1 MHIRQACG
9 ILILIL
15 LGTASLL
22 QAETPEEFF
31 TLASGKMAETTTLR
45 SEFVQIKRLKAFRKP
60 LKITGELCMDRTGRF
75 AWHVKT
81 PIRYSCVIAE
91 GKLRQWDADTGK
103 ILTLDVD
110 SNPGL
115 QYLARSLAGFF
126 SGDFT
131 ELGKDFEAVSVSP
144 DRLSGEM
151 RPRQGVPA
159 ANFIRSI
166 RFVFTDDTLSAL
178 RRVVIAESSGDE
190 TDIEFIASVRNQPV
204 PEEKWR
210 PDGK

>member
-9 ILILIL
+9 ILTAFL
-15 LGTASLL
+15 LGSALFL
-22 QAETPEEFF
+22 RAETPDEFF
-31 TLASGKMAETTTLR
+31 TRASVKMAETTTIR
-45 SEFVQIKRLKAFRKP
+45 SDFVQIKRLKAFRKP

-91 GKLRQWDADTGK
+91 GKFRQWDADTGK
-103 ILTLDVD
+103 ILTLDMD

-131 ELGKDFEAVSVSP
+131 EMRKDFEAVSVSP
-144 DRLSGEM
+144 DALSGEM
-151 RPRQGVPA
+151 RPRQGTTA

-166 RFVFTDDTLSAL
+166 RFVFTDGSLSAL
-178 RRVVIAESSGDE
+178 HRVVISETSGDE
-190 TDIEFIASVRNQPV
+190 TDIEFLGSVRNQPV

>member
-1 MHIRQACG
+1 MHIRYACG
-9 ILILIL
+9 ILTAILFGSAAL
-15 LGTASLL
+15 RGES
-22 QAETPEEFF
+22 PDDFF
-31 TLASGKMAETTTLR
+31 TRASGKMAETTTVC
-45 SEFVQIKRLKAFRKP
+45 SDFVQIKRLKAFRKP
-60 LKITGELCMDRTGRF
+60 LKITGELCMDKTGRF

-103 ILTLDVD
+103 TLTLDMD

-131 ELGKDFEAVSVSP
+131 EMRKDFEAVSVSP
-144 DRLSGEM
+144 DGLSGEM
-151 RPRQGVPA
+151 CPRQGVPA
-159 ANFIRSI
+159 ANFIRTI
-166 RFVFTDDTLSAL
+166 RFVFTDDSLCEL
-178 RRVVIAESSGDE
+178 RRVVIAECSGDE
-190 TDIEFIASVRNQPV
+190 TDIEFLASVRNQPV

>member
-1 MHIRQACG
+1 MHLQSARRLLTA
-9 ILILIL
+9 LL
-15 LGTASLL
+15 LGAFAVLR
-22 QAETPEEFF
+22 AETPDEFF
-31 TLASGKMAETTTLR
+31 ARASAKMAETASLR
-45 SEFVQIKRLKAFRKP
+45 TDFVQLKRLKAFRKP
-60 LKITGELCMDRTGRF
+60 LKITGELCMDRSGRF

-103 ILTLDVD
+103 TLTLDVD

-131 ELGKDFEAVSVSP
+131 EMKKDFEAVSVS
-144 DRLSGEM
+144 DDGLSGEM
-151 RPRQGVPA
+151 RPRNGVPA
-159 ANFIRSI
+159 ASFIRSI
-166 RFVFTDDTLSAL
+166 RFFFEDDSLTAL
-178 RRVVIAESSGDE
+178 RRVVIHECSGDE
-190 TDIEFIASVRNQPV
+190 TDIEFLSSVRNQPV

-210 PDGK
+210 PDGN

>member
-1 MHIRQACG
+1 MHFQYACG
-9 ILILIL
+9 ILTALL
-15 LGTASLL
+15 LGTAALR
-22 QAETPEEFF
+22 AESPDDFF
-31 TLASGKMAETTTLR
+31 TRASGKMAETTSLR
-45 SEFVQIKRLKAFRKP
+45 SEFVQVKRLKAFRKP

-81 PIRYSCVIAE
+81 PIRYSCVIAD

-103 ILTLDVD
+103 TLTLDMD

-131 ELGKDFEAVSVSP
+131 EMKKDFDAVSVSS
-144 DRLSGEM
+144 DGLSGEM
-151 RPRQGVPA
+151 QPRQGVPA

-166 RFVFTDDTLSAL
+166 RFFFEDDSLSAL
-178 RRVVIAESSGDE
+178 RRVVIDECSGDE
-190 TDIEFIASVRNQPV
+190 TDIEFLSPVRNQPI
-204 PEEKWR
+204 PEEKWH

>member
-1 MHIRQACG
+1 MHIQYTARG
-9 ILILIL
+9 ILTAFL
-15 LGTASLL
+15 LGAGAL
-22 QAETPEEFF
+22 QAESPDDFF
-31 TLASGKMAETTTLR
+31 ARASGKMAETTSIR
-45 SEFVQIKRLKAFRKP
+45 SDFVQTKRLKAFRKP

-103 ILTLDVD
+103 TLTLDVD

-131 ELGKDFEAVSVSP
+131 EMKKDFEAVSVS
-144 DRLSGEM
+144 DDGLSGKM
-151 RPRQGVPA
+151 RPRNGVPA
-159 ANFIRSI
+159 SSFIRSI
-166 RFVFTDDTLSAL
+166 RFFFEDDSLTAL
-178 RRVVIAESSGDE
+178 RRVVIDECSGDE
-190 TDIEFIASVRNQPV
+190 TDIEFLSSVRNQPV

-210 PDGK
+210 PDGN